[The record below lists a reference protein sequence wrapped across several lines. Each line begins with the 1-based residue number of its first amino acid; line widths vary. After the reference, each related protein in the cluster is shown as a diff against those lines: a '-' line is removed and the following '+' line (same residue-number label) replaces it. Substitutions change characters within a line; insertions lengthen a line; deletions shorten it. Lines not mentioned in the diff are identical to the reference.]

1 MPTDS
6 SMDYTAITAD
16 QFPLTQFAAQ
26 TQSRRECFDVIITD
40 DSTLENEEEFYIDLS
55 LDSLFGSQE
64 RTRITLNSTTIRI
77 IDDDGKYK
85 CMAIHK

>member
-26 TQSRRECFDVIITD
+26 TLPRRECFDVVITD
-40 DSTLENEEEFYIDLS
+40 DSTLENEEEFYIDLF
-55 LDSLFGSQE
+55 LDGLFGSQE

-77 IDDDGKYK
+77 IDDSGKPYN
-85 CMAIHK
+85 

>member
-26 TQSRRECFDVIITD
+26 TPSRRECFNVVIND

-55 LDSLFGSQE
+55 LDSIFGPQDG
-64 RTRITLNSTTIRI
+64 TRITLNSTTIMI
-77 IDDDGKYK
+77 IDDSGKPYT
-85 CMAIHK
+85 